1 MTVHRPQAKAE
12 DGTLSR
18 TKFRFLDDSHIPTTP
33 RSFDPRRVGIWEK
46 GETMRKQMSHEGQ
59 RARQRG
65 PGCVLGGGGGQAF
78 QCCGRKGGVP
88 LGAVAKKGER
98 LLNGGW

>member
-65 PGCVLGGGGGQAF
+65 PGCVLGGGGGARPSSVV
-78 QCCGRKGGVP
+78 GEKEEYRWGLWLKKEKGC
-88 LGAVAKKGER
+88 
-98 LLNGGW
+98 